1 MGSEM
6 CIRDRSAPDIGR
18 DISDGIPGV
27 YGTIGKDQ
35 SLPPLFGWNMTH
47 FKMVH
52 SNAGLR
58 ILKYYDCATI
68 YGTIATPNGDPVANA
83 NVTVYDENGIPHAT
97 VTTEADGKYSILVPA
112 GNLTLIVSLGYPE
125 TDQMKLMKTSN
136 NKLLE
141 KGNIIISEEQ
151 AMRQAP
157 SDINLDLEV
166 EAASIS
172 SRLYLSLI
180 HI

>member
-1 MGSEM
+1 M
-6 CIRDRSAPDIGR
+6 
-18 DISDGIPGV
+18 
-27 YGTIGKDQ
+27 
-35 SLPPLFGWNMTH
+35 
-47 FKMVH
+47 
-52 SNAGLR
+52 
-58 ILKYYDCATI
+58 
-68 YGTIATPNGDPVANA
+68 
-83 NVTVYDENGIPHAT
+83 TVYDENGIPHAT
-97 VTTEADGKYSILVPA
+97 VTTEDDGKYSILVPA

-141 KGNIIISEEQ
+141 KRNIIISEEQ

-172 SRLYLSLI
+172 SRLYWDTDKNGEYGADEVAIPLI
-180 HI
+180 TVEAVSYTHLRAHET